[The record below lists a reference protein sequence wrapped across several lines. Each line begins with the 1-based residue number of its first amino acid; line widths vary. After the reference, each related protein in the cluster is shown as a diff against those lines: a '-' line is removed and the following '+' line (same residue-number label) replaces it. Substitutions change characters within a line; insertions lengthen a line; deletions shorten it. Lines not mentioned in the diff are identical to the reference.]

1 MSSKKSKTKT
11 QFHPRNKHRGQYDFE
26 RLVACYPDLAAFVS
40 KTAYGNTS
48 IDFFNPKA
56 VLALNKA
63 LLKLHYNI
71 EFWEIPANY
80 LCPPIPGRADY
91 IHHVADLLG
100 KEDGTNI
107 TCLDIG
113 IGASCVYPIIG
124 VAAYNWAFIGS
135 DIDKTALASSQKI
148 IDKNPSLKNKV
159 ELRLQPNQNH
169 LLKGVIQANEKI
181 DLVVCNPPFH
191 ASAAEATA
199 AAQKKVSNL
208 KKQRVNKPVLNFGGQ
223 HHELWYK
230 GGEYQFIKNLI
241 QESAQFSNNC
251 TWFTT
256 LLSKKE
262 TLKHMLVQLDKL
274 GTKTV
279 KVIELSTGNK
289 VSRVLCWSF
298 FVETSRKSAMQ
309 KTT

>member
-11 QFHPRNKHRGQYDFE
+11 QFHPRNKHRGQYDFK
-26 RLVACYPDLAAFVS
+26 RLVECFPDLAAFVS

-71 EFWEIPANY
+71 DFWEIPANY

-100 KEDGTNI
+100 KENGTKV
-107 TCLDIG
+107 TCLDLG
-113 IGASCVYPIIG
+113 VGASCVYPIIG
-124 VAAYNWAFIGS
+124 VSAYNWLFIGS
-135 DIDKTALASSQKI
+135 DIDKRALASSQKI
-148 IDKNPSLKNKV
+148 IDNNQSLKDKV
-159 ELRLQPNQNH
+159 ELRWQSNPNQ
-169 LLKGVIQANEKI
+169 LLKGIIKANEKI

-191 ASAAEATA
+191 ASVAEAA
-199 AAQKKVSNL
+199 AAAKKKLSNL
-208 KKQRVNKPVLNFGGQ
+208 KKHKVSNPVLNFGGQ

-230 GGEYQFIKNLI
+230 GGEYQFVKKLI
-241 QESAQFSNNC
+241 HESAQLANTC

-256 LLSKKE
+256 LLSKKD
-262 TLKHMLVQLDKL
+262 TLKHMLLELEKL
-274 GTKTV
+274 GAKTV
-279 KVIELSTGNK
+279 KVIELKTGNK
-289 VSRVLCWSF
+289 VSRVLCWNFS
-298 FVETSRKSAMQ
+298 
-309 KTT
+309 